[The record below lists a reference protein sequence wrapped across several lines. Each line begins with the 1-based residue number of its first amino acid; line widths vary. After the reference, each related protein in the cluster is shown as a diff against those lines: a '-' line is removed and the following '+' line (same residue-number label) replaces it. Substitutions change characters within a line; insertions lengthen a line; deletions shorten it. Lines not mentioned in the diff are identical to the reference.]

1 MAETATR
8 KKKSQSNNLG
18 HAFIRLINL
27 TQITIS
33 FLVRIQRT
41 SARPHRGFQDKT
53 FESRSPL
60 KTVNLFA
67 PL

>member
-8 KKKSQSNNLG
+8 KEKSQSKNLG

-33 FLVRIQRT
+33 FLVLF
-41 SARPHRGFQDKT
+41 RGLLLLAYGFST
-53 FESRSPL
+53 L
-60 KTVNLFA
+60 CG
-67 PL
+67 